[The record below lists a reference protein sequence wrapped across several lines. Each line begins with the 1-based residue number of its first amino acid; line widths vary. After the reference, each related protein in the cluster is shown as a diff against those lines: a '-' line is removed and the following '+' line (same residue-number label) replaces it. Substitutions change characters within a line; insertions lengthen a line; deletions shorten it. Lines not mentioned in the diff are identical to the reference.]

1 MTLLTDISNVV
12 FYDNLYISSFTWDHS
27 VILSRKDDTKHP
39 LGSSLSDIF
48 DAESQADIRKYLVSF
63 VTKPLLCLSVLGPAI
78 VFNFLY
84 HSTLTVITSLP
95 EIDINTAL
103 DYAAEKDAFIVAD
116 SLKKRVSYNEKSA
129 DRSKYF
135 VLDRI
140 LESTHTPLLRA
151 ATFIPLSSNDIL
163 DDMLSQAKMLS
174 EMCGCE
180 TEITKEGKLIHS
192 HLERHAAETDFAL
205 YTAALTVLLLLARR
219 FSADRSARINISA
232 KNESPFVM
240 LSFDPLKNE
249 EGKQTNSGRFTKELF
264 DIHYVFQK
272 LKALFYVADDR
283 DSFSVC
289 FSPVRTDWSLLGIK
303 NGDGELI
310 FDLDNPLC
318 DG

>member
-1 MTLLTDISNVV
+1 MTLLTDISKAV

-39 LGSSLSDIF
+39 QGSSLSDIF

-63 VTKPLLCLSVLGPAI
+63 VMKPLLCLSDLGPAI

-103 DYAAEKDAFIVAD
+103 NYAKEKDAFIIAD
-116 SLKKRVSYNEKSA
+116 SLKERVFYNDETT

-135 VLDRI
+135 ILDRI
-140 LESTHTPLLRA
+140 LESTHTPLLKA
-151 ATFIPLSSNDIL
+151 ATFLPLSSNDIL

-174 EMCGCE
+174 EMCGCA
-180 TEITKEGKLIHS
+180 TEITKEGKLMHS
-192 HLERHAAETDFAL
+192 SLERPAAETDFAL

-219 FSADRSARINISA
+219 FSADRSARISLCA
-232 KNESPFVM
+232 KNESPFVTV
-240 LSFDPLKNE
+240 SFDPLQNE
-249 EGKQTNSGRFTKELF
+249 EGRQTNSGRFTKELF
-264 DIHYVFQK
+264 DIHSVFQK

-303 NGDGELI
+303 NGDSELI
-310 FDLDNPLC
+310 FDLDSPLC

>member
-1 MTLLTDISNVV
+1 MTLLTDISNAV

-27 VILSRKDDTKHP
+27 VILSRKDDKKHP
-39 LGSSLSDIF
+39 QGSSLSDIF

-63 VTKPLLCLSVLGPAI
+63 VTKPLLCLSDLGPAI

-116 SLKKRVSYNEKSA
+116 SLKKRVSYNEKNA

-135 VLDRI
+135 ILDKI

-151 ATFIPLSSNDIL
+151 ATFLPLSSKDIL
-163 DDMLSQAKMLS
+163 DDMLTQTKMLS

-180 TEITKEGKLIHS
+180 VEITKEGTLTHS
-192 HLERHAAETDFAL
+192 SSDRSAAETDLAL

-219 FSADRSARINISA
+219 FSADRRARISLCV
-232 KNESPFVM
+232 KNESPFVTV
-240 LSFDPLKNE
+240 SFDPLPN
-249 EGKQTNSGRFTKELF
+249 GKVQQTNSGRFTKELF
-264 DIHYVFQK
+264 DIHSVFQK
-272 LKALFYVADDR
+272 LKALFYVTDDQN
-283 DSFSVC
+283 SFSVC